1 MTEEQ
6 LIDRLFSILYKEG
19 DTKIFQFGSDL
30 IEALGANEQDDTNVV
45 SQTQMVLNDLVGLIS
60 DKCHPT
66 TIHNT
71 IVTVL

>member
-30 IEALGANEQDDTNVV
+30 IEALGVNDQDDANVV
-45 SQTQMVLNDLVGLIS
+45 SQTQMVLNDLVGLIN
-60 DKCHPT
+60 DKCHPA

>member
-6 LIDRLFSILYKEG
+6 LIDRLFSILYKDG

-30 IEALGANEQDDTNVV
+30 IEALGVNDQDDANVV
-45 SQTQMVLNDLVGLIS
+45 SQTQMVLNDLVGLIN